1 MQMARNTQFREAV
14 EAIAKEFNLTESEHR
29 EMLPSGQQEVFDNRV
44 GWARTYM
51 KKAGLIEMPKRG
63 VNRITKRGLDHAPLP
78 VIDAEQAHS
87 SRNANPKHMNK
98 GSSVLHKVSGPLT
111 RNVGNKKKGKTT

>member
-1 MQMARNTQFREAV
+1 MAIPDYQSCMLPLLKFYADGQEHSFREAV

-63 VNRITKRGLDHAPLP
+63 VNRITKRGLDLP
-78 VIDAEQAHS
+78 F
-87 SRNANPKHMNK
+87 
-98 GSSVLHKVSGPLT
+98 T
-111 RNVGNKKKGKTT
+111 RN